1 MMMRTL
7 FFLSFL
13 AFGIAGPTYSAEQPM
28 SGSSMDMQKSE
39 PCACMKKMMDGSMD
53 NEMMNKMMMK
63 ELGNKDAQYDKRF
76 IDLMIPH
83 HEAAILM
90 AQNALKNSDKPEIK
104 TMAQNIITA
113 QEKEIAQLKEW
124 RKQWYGQ

>member
-1 MMMRTL
+1 MRTL
-7 FFLSFL
+7 FLLGFI
-13 AFGIAGPTYSAEQPM
+13 AFGIAGPTYSAEQSM

-39 PCACMKKMMDGSMD
+39 PCACMKKMMNGGMD
-53 NEMMNKMMMK
+53 NEMMNKMMK
-63 ELGNKDAQYDKRF
+63 KLGNKDAQYDKRF

-83 HEAAILM
+83 HEAAIMM

-104 TMAQNIITA
+104 KMAQDIITA